1 MMKMNRA
8 SMAVLA
14 CLAMGSAIAG
24 EEKVVLKEGPGV
36 DKVRQNCIACH
47 SLDYIPMNSPFLDQ
61 KGWEAVVAKMA
72 GPFKAPIKEEDRKP
86 IADYLARYYG
96 KK

>member
-1 MMKMNRA
+1 MMKAHRA
-8 SMAVLA
+8 LLA
-14 CLAMGSAIAG
+14 CLAFAMGSAIAG
-24 EEKVVLKEGPGV
+24 EEKVVLKNGPGV

-47 SLDYIPMNSPFLDQ
+47 SLDYIPMNSPFLDE